1 MRYSYIQI
9 VRFVA
14 SNLMVKHRKC
24 GGIGRSSPLRGCRKQ
39 QTIRSEYADWDKAK
53 LTVESSGEFKVVTI
67 KESKK
72 TTSKKTNYGK
82 CETEA
87 QANLKAKN
95 DFKFMVKSKPMALKL
110 HFKTVKD
117 EKTGKDVLIRCNN
130 CGLYAYSKGCLMS
143 HFRTQKKD

>member
-1 MRYSYIQI
+1 MFGSSPESLLYPESD
-9 VRFVA
+9 
-14 SNLMVKHRKC
+14 C
-24 GGIGRSSPLRGCRKQ
+24 DGIGRSSPLRGCRKQ
-39 QTIRSEYADWDKAK
+39 LTIRSEYADWDKAK
-53 LTVESSGEFKVVTI
+53 LTVESSGEFKVVSV

-72 TTSKKTNYGK
+72 ITSKNSKPNYGK

-95 DFKFMVKSKPMALKL
+95 GFKFMVKSKPKAIKL

-130 CGLYAYSKGCLMS
+130 CGLYAYNKKCLIF
-143 HFRTQKKD
+143 HFRNQKKD